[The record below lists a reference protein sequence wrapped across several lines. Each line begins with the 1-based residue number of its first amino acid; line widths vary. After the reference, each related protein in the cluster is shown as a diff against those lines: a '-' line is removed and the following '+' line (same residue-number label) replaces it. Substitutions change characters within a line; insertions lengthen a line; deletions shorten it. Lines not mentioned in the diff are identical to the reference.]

1 MLKLKAYFMD
11 FEPGIPVV
19 KLNADDATE
28 LGLRPHD
35 RVEVRYG
42 KTLKTA
48 YIETTCTMVKPGY
61 IGLRK
66 ESRKYGVTQ
75 GAIICIRPAPRPD
88 SLGIIKKKLD
98 DMELKK
104 EEIYTLIKDIDQNR
118 LTDIELGALVAAIYV
133 QGFSE
138 RETINTTKAMVK
150 HGKQITWNKECIV
163 DKHSIGGVPG
173 NRTTPIVIAI
183 VAAVGLTIPKTSS
196 RAITSPAG
204 TADTMEV
211 FCDVSFTPKQI
222 KHIVNKTN
230 ACLVWGGSLDIAPV
244 DDKLIRAEYPLSLDP
259 EGQVIASVLSK
270 KKSAGSKYVLI
281 DIPMGDGAKVSRID
295 KARNLAKKFKLVGR
309 KLDMHVE
316 CAITKGDGPIGRG
329 IGPVLEAIDIMEIL
343 EGKGPKDLREK
354 SIELAALML
363 RMTGHGDE
371 EKARRMLDSGLA
383 LKKFNEIVVAQNG
396 NPKMDLL
403 KMLGRYKESICADT
417 SGTIEQISNTAIC
430 GIARIAGAPKD
441 KGAGV
446 YLYFKKGQKVNKGEK
461 LFDIYAEKKHK
472 LKNALNRANGCR
484 VYHIGPKE
492 NMLIEEI

>member
-1 MLKLKAYFMD
+1 MLKLKAHFMD
-11 FEPGIPVV
+11 FEPGIPIV
-19 KLNADDATE
+19 KLNIEDATD

-35 RVEVRYG
+35 RIEVTYK
-42 KTLKTA
+42 KTTKTA
-48 YIETTCTMVKPGY
+48 YIETTSTMIKPGH

-66 ESRKYGVTQ
+66 ESRRYGIKEGT
-75 GAIICIRPAPRPD
+75 IIHIRPARRPE
-88 SLGIIKKKLD
+88 SLDIIKKKLD
-98 DMELKK
+98 DIELKK
-104 EEIYTLIKDIDQNR
+104 EEIYKLIKDIDQNR

-133 QGFSE
+133 HGFSE

-150 HGKQITWNKECIV
+150 HGEQMTWDKKCIV

-173 NRTTPIVIAI
+173 NRTTPIVVAI
-183 VAAVGLTIPKTSS
+183 VAAAGLTIPKTSS

-211 FCDVSFTPKQI
+211 FCDVSFTLRQI

-230 ACLVWGGSLDIAPV
+230 ACLIWGGSLDIAPV
-244 DDKLIRAEYPLSLDP
+244 DDKLLRAEYPLSLDP

-270 KKSAGSKYVLI
+270 KKSAGSRYVLI
-281 DIPMGDGAKVSRID
+281 DIPLGDGAKVSKIE
-295 KARNLAKKFKLVGR
+295 KARNLAKRFKLVGR

-329 IGPVLEAIDIMEIL
+329 IGPVLEAVDIVEIL

-363 RMTGHGDE
+363 KMTGHGDE
-371 EKARRMLDSGLA
+371 ERARKILDSGLA
-383 LKKFNEIVVAQNG
+383 LKKFNEIIIAQNG
-396 NPKMDLL
+396 DPKKDFQ

-417 SGTIEQISNTAIC
+417 SGTIEQISNTAISK
-430 GIARIAGAPKD
+430 IARLAGAPKD

-446 YLYFKKGQKVNKGEK
+446 YLYFKKGQKVNRGEK

-472 LKNALNRANGCR
+472 LKNALDKANSCR
-484 VYHIGPKE
+484 VYIVGPKE

>member
-1 MLKLKAYFMD
+1 MLKLKARFMD
-11 FEPGIPVV
+11 FEPGIPIVI
-19 KLNADDATE
+19 LNTEDAE
-28 LGLRPHD
+28 DLGLRPHD
-35 RVEVRYG
+35 RIEVTYMQ
-42 KTLKTA
+42 TTKTA
-48 YIETTCTMVKPGY
+48 YIETTHTIIKPGH

-66 ESRKYGVTQ
+66 ESKRYGIKDGT
-75 GAIICIRPAPRPD
+75 IIHIRPTPKPK
-88 SLGIIKKKLD
+88 SLDIIKKKLD
-98 DMELKK
+98 GVELKK
-104 EEIYTLIKDIDQNR
+104 EEIDTLIKEIDQNR
-118 LTDIELGALVAAIYV
+118 LTDVELGALVAGIYIE
-133 QGFSE
+133 GFSE
-138 RETINTTKAMVK
+138 RETIHTTKAMVK
-150 HGKQITWNKECIV
+150 HGKQITWPQKYIV

-173 NRTTPIVIAI
+173 NRTTPIIIAI
-183 VAAVGLTIPKTSS
+183 VAAAGLTIPKTSS

-211 FCDVSFTPKQI
+211 FCDVSFTPEEI
-222 KHIVNKTN
+222 KRIVNKTN

-281 DIPMGDGAKVSRID
+281 DIPLGDGAKVSKIE
-295 KARNLAKKFKLVGR
+295 KARNLARKFKHIGE
-309 KLDMHVE
+309 KLDMHIE

-329 IGPVLEAIDIMEIL
+329 IGPVLEAIDIIEIL

-363 RMTGHGDE
+363 KMTGHGSE
-371 EKARRMLDSGLA
+371 EKARKILDSGLA
-383 LKKFNEIVVAQNG
+383 LKKFNEIITEQNG
-396 NPKMDLL
+396 NPGKDLQKL
-403 KMLGRYKESICADT
+403 LGRHKESICADT
-417 SGTIEQISNTAIC
+417 SGTIEQISNTAISK
-430 GIARIAGAPKD
+430 IARLAGAPKD

-472 LKNALNRANGCR
+472 LKNALNIANSCR
-484 VYHIGPKE
+484 VYIIGPKE

>member
-1 MLKLKAYFMD
+1 MLKLKAHFMD
-11 FEPGIPVV
+11 FEPGIPIVI
-19 KLNADDATE
+19 LHAEDAKD

-35 RVEVRYG
+35 RIQITY
-42 KTLKTA
+42 KDITKTA
-48 YIETTCTMVKPGY
+48 YIETTNTMIKPGQ

-66 ESRKYGVTQ
+66 QSKKYGIKEGTT
-75 GAIICIRPAPRPD
+75 IRIRPTQRPE
-88 SLGIIKKKLD
+88 SLDIIKKKMD
-98 DMELKK
+98 GIELKK
-104 EEIYTLIKDIDQNR
+104 QEIDTIIKEIDQNR
-118 LTDIELGALVAAIYV
+118 LTDIELGALVAAIYME
-133 QGFSE
+133 GFSE
-138 RETINTTKAMVK
+138 KETINTTKAMVK
-150 HGKQITWNKECIV
+150 HGKQITWNQKYIV

-183 VAAVGLTIPKTSS
+183 VAAAGLTIPKTSS

-211 FCDVSFTPKQI
+211 FCGISFTPEQI
-222 KHIVNKTN
+222 KHIVNKTG

-281 DIPMGDGAKVSRID
+281 DIPLGDGAKVSKIE
-295 KARNLAKKFKLVGR
+295 KARNLARKFKLVGK

-329 IGPVLEAIDIMEIL
+329 IGPVLEAIDIIEIL

-354 SIELAALML
+354 SIELASLIL
-363 RMTGHGDE
+363 KMTGKGSD
-371 EKARRMLDSGLA
+371 EKARKILDSGLA
-383 LKKFNEIVVAQNG
+383 LKKFNEIITAQNG
-396 NPKMDLL
+396 TPGKDMRKLL
-403 KMLGRYKESICADT
+403 GTNKESICADT
-417 SGTIEQISNTAIC
+417 SGTIEQISNRAVSK
-430 GIARIAGAPKD
+430 IARLAGAPKD

-472 LKNALNRANGCR
+472 LKNALCIANSYR
-484 VYHIGPKE
+484 VYRIGPKE